1 MCLLS
6 TGNWEVAGSPECSG
20 RPDRLNQSLSSLL
33 GRLSC
38 FKNYIHMSYFVYII
52 KSLKDNSFYIGS
64 TNDLDRRLSEHNQG
78 LSKYT
83 SAKTPW
89 DLVYSESFGDV
100 TAARKREYFLKKQRN
115 RAFYQKL
122 IDSVR

>member
-1 MCLLS
+1 
-6 TGNWEVAGSPECSG
+6 
-20 RPDRLNQSLSSLL
+20 
-33 GRLSC
+33 
-38 FKNYIHMSYFVYII
+38 MSYFVYII

-83 SAKTPW
+83 SAKMPW